1 VWSGLTWATALAFS
15 PDGKVYVAQK
25 NGVVKV
31 FSSLAATTS
40 TVFANVSYRTHDYW
54 DRGLLGLVVDPRLGT
69 PGHNFVYV
77 LYTYDGAPPRWN
89 DVCKGPPDGP
99 GPTTDGCVVDARLSR
114 FPVNPDGTAG
124 IEQPLIDGNW
134 CQQFPSHS
142 IGHLAFL
149 PDGSLVVSAGEGAS
163 FENPDYGQFG
173 GTVVDP
179 ATGQPYTRAN
189 PCGDPPNGLGVA
201 NTAPTGR
208 GGALRS
214 QSLRASRRR
223 THPARRDDHP
233 RRPSHRQRA
242 PREPAVRPREASGE
256 RRADRGVRA
265 PEPVPVH
272 GPARNLRG
280 LDRDVG
286 LDTWEEIDRLTSPT
300 PPAPVNFGWPCYEGS
315 GQTPGYN
322 GLNQCLALYA
332 DSTNRA
338 TGPYATYQHGVNVI
352 PGDGCSPSQGSVIS
366 AISFEGNGNYPPT
379 YDGALFFGDH
389 SRNCIWAMLRGSDGL
404 PDPNNIRALVVD
416 PNAHPSTSRPTPRR
430 ATSSTCRSKVARST
444 ESGTSQGT
452 SRRSPWPPRAR
463 PAGGAPHRVLRRQ
476 RVERPR
482 RRHRVVLVVLR

>member
-1 VWSGLTWATALAFS
+1 MRGITRRSRSRRLALLVAVAILSGVIDAGAPASAGPSSPGAEIFRSAPSGTAAVGTVPDGFRDDVVWSGITWATALAFS

-54 DRGLLGLVVDPRLGT
+54 DRGLLGLVVDPQLGT

-124 IEQPLIDGNW
+124 IEQPLIDGKW

-173 GTVVDP
+173 GTVLDP

-208 GGALRS
+208 GGALRA
-214 QSLRASRRR
+214 QSLRRPAGEPTCSTGRSSASTQPPATGSPGTRCSTPRSQRR
-223 THPARRDDHP
+223 TRGGSWRTG
-233 RRPSHRQRA
+233 
-242 PREPAVRPREASGE
+242 SGT
-256 RRADRGVRA
+256 RSGSRSG
-265 PEPVPVH
+265 PEPP
-272 GPARNLRG
+272 R
-280 LDRDVG
+280 
-286 LDTWEEIDRLTSPT
+286 
-300 PPAPVNFGWPCYEGS
+300 S
-315 GQTPGYN
+315 G
-322 GLNQCLALYA
+322 
-332 DSTNRA
+332 
-338 TGPYATYQHGVNVI
+338 
-352 PGDGCSPSQGSVIS
+352 
-366 AISFEGNGNYPPT
+366 
-379 YDGALFFGDH
+379 
-389 SRNCIWAMLRGSDGL
+389 
-404 PDPNNIRALVVD
+404 
-416 PNAHPSTSRPTPRR
+416 
-430 ATSSTCRSKVARST
+430 
-444 ESGTSQGT
+444 SGTSAWIRG
-452 SRRSPWPPRAR
+452 RRSTGFR
-463 PAGGAPHRVLRRQ
+463 
-476 RVERPR
+476 RPR
-482 RRHRVVLVVLR
+482 RRRR